1 MLLLDTPALVWFAAS
16 PGRLPRPLIERL
28 ESTEDVFV
36 SEASPW
42 ELTIKA
48 ATRRGAPAIDLEA
61 AMARGRFK
69 PLGIAFGVHRQ
80 LAGLP
85 AIHGDP
91 FDRLL
96 IAQALHEGL
105 SLVSDD
111 DFVRRYPVPVIWH

>member
-96 IAQALHEGL
+96 IAQAQVEQLRF
-105 SLVSDD
+105 VSNE
-111 DFVRRYPVPVIWH
+111 VRFDTYGVLRLW